1 MEDILLKKMLTVMA
15 PNRPQQSDQDF
26 EELQPFTQYISCAY

>member
-1 MEDILLKKMLTVMA
+1 MEEILLRQMLTIKA

-26 EELQPFTQYISCAY
+26 EALQPFTDNISHIH